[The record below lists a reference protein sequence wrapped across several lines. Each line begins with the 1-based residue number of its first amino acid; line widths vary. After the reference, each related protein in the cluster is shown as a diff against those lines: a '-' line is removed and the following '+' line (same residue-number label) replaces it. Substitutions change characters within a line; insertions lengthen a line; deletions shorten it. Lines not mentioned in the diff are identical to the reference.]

1 MPPPIDP
8 ETFIALVQ
16 PLLASTDLQG
26 LMHLI
31 KSHWTSEQLEG
42 LLSSGHTDAKKVAL
56 LAVGLVGD
64 EECLP
69 KLARQLRE
77 SNCPVTYELAEHAM
91 WSIWLRLGKTPE
103 ANHQVARG
111 VQALERED
119 FEHAVSHFTR
129 AIELDPD
136 FAEAYNQRA
145 IAQFLLERYE
155 PSIAD
160 CERTVQRMP
169 IHFGAL
175 AGMGHCYA
183 HLGQTEKAIE
193 AYQRALAVHPHLDH
207 VRQAVAELRGNK
219 K

>member
-1 MPPPIDP
+1 VSS
-8 ETFIALVQ
+8 VQ
-16 PLLASTDLQG
+16 PLLEKRDVPG
-26 LMHLI
+26 LCRLLEEN
-31 KSHWTSEQLEG
+31 WTCEQIEAFVQ
-42 LLSSGHTDAKKVAL
+42 SDHTDAKKVAL

-91 WSIWLRLGKTPE
+91 WSIWLRLGKNPD

-119 FEHAVSHFTR
+119 HEHAISHFTR

-160 CERTVQRMP
+160 CERTVERMP

-193 AYQRALAVHPHLDH
+193 AYERALAVHPHLDH
-207 VRQAVAELRGNK
+207 VRQAVAELRGK
-219 K
+219 KVNHE

>member
-1 MPPPIDP
+1 MPGLCRLLEANWTCEQI
-8 ETFIALVQ
+8 EALVN
-16 PLLASTDLQG
+16 
-26 LMHLI
+26 
-31 KSHWTSEQLEG
+31 SE
-42 LLSSGHTDAKKVAL
+42 HTDAKKVAL

-64 EECLP
+64 DECLP

-77 SNCPVTYELAEHAM
+77 SHCPVTYELAEHAM
-91 WSIWLRLGKTPE
+91 WSIWLRLGRTPE

-119 FEHAVSHFTR
+119 FEHAITHFTR

-160 CERTVQRMP
+160 CQRTVERMP

-193 AYQRALAVHPHLDH
+193 SYERALEVNPHLDH
-207 VRQAVAELRGNK
+207 VRQAICELRGK
-219 K
+219 KDKSDYD